1 MSDFAFTRP
10 GVVAPEAS
18 TSWYEGAGIL
28 ESVMGTVDGFS
39 NGDYFGMAGNML
51 STGLSAIGTIMD
63 PFQAI
68 FAAGVGWL
76 MEHVSFLREPL
87 DWLCGDPKEIEGHA
101 NTWRNIGRRIDFT
114 ATYYADEVRKSTLDW
129 TTMAADAYRGRAG
142 RHLEDIQS
150 LGAISEGV
158 AKLTL
163 IAGAMIGVVRNTVR
177 DIIAEVVGAAVSKA
191 IQAVLVVTIPK
202 VVAEVG
208 LLVAECSAKILN
220 MLRRLIKTITK
231 LTGDI
236 KVLGDLLE
244 RIATSLR
251 RASDD
256 AFVNGTHRASA
267 AGKVLEREAPPSGL
281 SENWAAYKD
290 AYKTLSDGHTKVHG
304 PVESVVDET
313 MKSASVNNGLQNGG
327 ATGDKIGDPHPDTP
341 IKLPL

>member
-1 MSDFAFTRP
+1 MSDYAFTRA

-39 NGDYFGMAGNML
+39 NGDYLGMAGNML
-51 STGLSAIGTIMD
+51 STGLSAIGAIMD

-101 NTWRNIGRRIDFT
+101 NTWRAIGQRIDFT
-114 ATYYADEVRKSTLDW
+114 ATYYAGEVRSSVVNW
-129 TTMAADAYRGRAG
+129 TTLAADAYRGRAA

-158 AKLTL
+158 AKMTL

-191 IQAVLVVTIPK
+191 VQALLVVTIPK
-202 VVAEVG
+202 VIAEVG
-208 LLVAECSAKILN
+208 LLVAECSTKIMN
-220 MLRRLIKTITK
+220 MLKRLVAAVSR

-236 KVLGDLLE
+236 KILSGLLE
-244 RIATSLR
+244 RIAKSLQDGTSGALMNGGF
-251 RASDD
+251 RAQ
-256 AFVNGTHRASA
+256 A
-267 AGKVLEREAPPSGL
+267 AGGSLDRGQVHGL
-281 SENWAAYKD
+281 SESWAAYKD
-290 AYKTLSDGHTKVHG
+290 AFKTLGQGHTAAHG
-304 PVESVVDET
+304 SVESIVDET
-313 MKSASVNNGLQNGG
+313 LKSASVNNGLQNGG
-327 ATGDKIGDPHPDTP
+327 ATGDKITDPHPDTP

>member
-1 MSDFAFTRP
+1 MSDFAFTRA
-10 GVVAPEAS
+10 GVVAPEAA

-39 NGDYFGMAGNML
+39 NGDYLGMGGNLL
-51 STGLSAIGTIMD
+51 SAGLSAIGAVMD
-63 PFQAI
+63 PFQAV

-101 NTWRNIGRRIDFT
+101 ATWRNIGRRIDFT
-114 ATYYADEVRKSTLDW
+114 ATYYADEVRTATINW
-129 TTMAADAYRGRAG
+129 TTLAADAYRGRAS
-142 RHLEDIQS
+142 RHLADVQS

-158 AKLTL
+158 AKMTL

-191 IQAVLVVTIPK
+191 VQALLVVTIPK

-208 LLVAECSAKILN
+208 ILVAECSTKIMN
-220 MLRRLIKTITK
+220 MLKRLVDSVAR

-236 KVLGDLLE
+236 KVLGGLLE
-244 RIATSLR
+244 RISASLEHGTR
-251 RASDD
+251 GALINGAYRAQ
-256 AFVNGTHRASA
+256 
-267 AGKVLEREAPPSGL
+267 AGGEMMERGPAHGITES
-281 SENWAAYKD
+281 WAAYKD
-290 AYKTLSDGHTKVHG
+290 AYRTLGQGHVATHG
-304 PVESVVDET
+304 AAGAVAEET
-313 MKSASVNNGLQNGG
+313 LRSASVNNSLQNGG
-327 ATGDKIGDPHPDTP
+327 ATGDKLPDPHPDTP